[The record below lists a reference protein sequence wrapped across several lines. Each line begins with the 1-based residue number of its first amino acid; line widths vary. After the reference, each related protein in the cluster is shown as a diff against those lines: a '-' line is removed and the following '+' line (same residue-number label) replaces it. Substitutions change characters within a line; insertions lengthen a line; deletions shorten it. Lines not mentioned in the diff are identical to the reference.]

1 MLLVPANRD
10 LRFKSLGKGWS
21 RVKER
26 TYKRNSAPCFY
37 LENMGTNSVS
47 TVAFTDF
54 WFFWWKRWWLLKKP
68 QNQYSEASHQS
79 MFNQGYIPRL
89 GLGKNQKGRIYPL
102 LKISN
107 CPLFHQWPL
116 LLLIFL
122 HPPIPLNWKT
132 DQPVWIEQWLL
143 KQEKLEALRKLLN
156 EQLSKG
162 HIIESFSPW
171 NSPVFI
177 IQIW

>member
-1 MLLVPANRD
+1 
-10 LRFKSLGKGWS
+10 
-21 RVKER
+21 
-26 TYKRNSAPCFY
+26 
-37 LENMGTNSVS
+37 
-47 TVAFTDF
+47 
-54 WFFWWKRWWLLKKP
+54 
-68 QNQYSEASHQS
+68 

-107 CPLFHQWPL
+107 RPLFHQWPL

-143 KQEKLEALRKLLN
+143 KQEKLEALHKLLN